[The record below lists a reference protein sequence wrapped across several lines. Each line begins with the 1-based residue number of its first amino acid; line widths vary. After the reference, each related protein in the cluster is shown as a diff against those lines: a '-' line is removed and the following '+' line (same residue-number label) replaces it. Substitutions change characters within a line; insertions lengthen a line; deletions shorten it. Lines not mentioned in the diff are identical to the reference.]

1 MTIAAMKLWP
11 FSRSRSESLATGRL
25 YSEGATAA
33 DGSLPTAAVAV
44 RSLADPTEEEFALLT
59 GGAILGGIG
68 HGSAL
73 TVTAV
78 SSAVRVIS
86 EAAASLAIGVV
97 TIATDGT
104 ETPAPD
110 HPVARLLADQPNAW
124 SSTFD
129 LVRDLVAAALVEDR
143 GGIAFVNRIG
153 GEVREVVRYEASHA
167 TVTFS
172 TDGRQEPSYA
182 INNLPVSAAD
192 IVHLHSPFG
201 RSPLS
206 LALDAIGVAKT
217 MERHAAKLFGN
228 GARPG
233 GVLETPKTLGDEG
246 VKKMLAAWRKA
257 QDGEANAGKTA
268 VLWDGTTFRPL
279 TFSSVDAQFLEL
291 RKFQLLEIA
300 RAFRVPPSMLFELD
314 RATWSNS
321 EQMGREFL
329 TYCLEPWLKALE
341 GAMRRALFSPE
352 ERPTHAIRFDRDDLT
367 RADLGARATAIGSL
381 VASRVLNPNEARSW
395 IDLPPY
401 AGGEVFANP
410 NTGSNQPGAAAP
422 QGGK

>member
-1 MTIAAMKLWP
+1 MKIWP
-11 FSRSRSESLATGRL
+11 FSRSEAKSLANP
-25 YSEGATAA
+25 S
-33 DGSLPTAAVAV
+33 
-44 RSLADPTEEEFALLT
+44 EEEYALLT
-59 GGAILGGIG
+59 GGAILGSV
-68 HGSAL
+68 SAA
-73 TVTAV
+73 TALSV
-78 SSAVRVIS
+78 PAVQSAVRVIS

-97 TIATDGT
+97 SIAADGT

-110 HPVARLLADQPNAW
+110 HPVAKLLADQPNDW
-124 SSTFD
+124 TSTFD
-129 LVRDLVAAALVEDR
+129 LIRDLVAAALVEDK
-143 GGIAFVNRIG
+143 GGIAFVNRVD
-153 GEVREVVRYEASHA
+153 GEVREIIRYEASST
-167 TVTFS
+167 TVAFS
-172 TDGRQEPSYA
+172 TDGRREPSYA
-182 INNLPVSAAD
+182 INNRPVSASD
-192 IVHLHSPFG
+192 IVHLRSPFD

-217 MERHAAKLFGN
+217 MERHASKLFAN

-233 GVLETPKTLGDEG
+233 GVLETPKQLGDEG
-246 VKKMLAAWRKA
+246 VKKMLAGWRKA
-257 QDGEANAGKTA
+257 HEGEANSGRTA
-268 VLWDGTTFRPL
+268 VLWDGTSFKPL

-300 RAFRVPPSMLFELD
+300 RAFRVPPSMLFELE

-341 GAMRRALFSPE
+341 GTMRRALFSPE
-352 ERPTHAIRFDRDDLT
+352 ERATHAIRFDRDDLT
-367 RADLGARATAIGSL
+367 RADLTARATAINSL
-381 VASRVLNPNEARSW
+381 VASRVLNPNEGRSW

-422 QGGK
+422 QGVN

>member
-1 MTIAAMKLWP
+1 MKFWP
-11 FSRSRSESLATGRL
+11 FSLLDRK
-25 YSEGATAA
+25 
-33 DGSLPTAAVAV
+33 
-44 RSLADPTEEEFALLT
+44 SLADPSEDEYDLLT
-59 GGAILGGIG
+59 GGAILGGVG
-68 HGSAL
+68 ASGAL
-73 TVTAV
+73 TVPAV
-78 SSAVRVIS
+78 QSAVRVIS
-86 EAAASLAIGVV
+86 EAAASLGIGVV
-97 TIATDGT
+97 TIAADGT
-104 ETPAPD
+104 ETPSSG
-110 HPVARLLADQPNAW
+110 HPVAKLLADQPNDW
-124 SSTFD
+124 TSTFD
-129 LVRDLVAAALVEDR
+129 LVRDLVAAALVEDK
-143 GGIAFVNRIG
+143 GGVAFVNRIA
-153 GEVREVVRYEASHA
+153 GEVREIVRYEGSHT
-167 TVTFS
+167 TVTYS

-182 INNLPVSAAD
+182 INNRPVSAAD
-192 IVHLHSPFG
+192 VIHIRSPFG

-217 MERHAAKLFGN
+217 MEKHAARLFAN

-233 GVLETPKTLGDEG
+233 GVLETPKALGDEG
-246 VKKMLAAWRKA
+246 VKKMLAGWRKA
-257 QDGEANAGKTA
+257 HDGEANAGKTA

-279 TFSSVDAQFLEL
+279 TFTSVDAQFLEL

-329 TYCLEPWLKALE
+329 TYCLEPWLKAAE

-352 ERPTHAIRFDRDDLT
+352 ERATHAIRFDRDDLT
-367 RADLGARATAIGSL
+367 RADLTARATAINSL
-381 VASRVLNPNEARSW
+381 VASRVLNPNEGRSW

-422 QGGK
+422 QGVK